1 MAARRKGRKT
11 AVRQKKA
18 AAPAQPRATMAGTG
32 FLDLPLELRQQIYGY
47 YLPDLIEKCDYEVDV
62 KDAPRSRNA
71 EWRAL
76 MDGIMLRI
84 PEELLRTCRILHGEV
99 HTEMLKHTLL
109 TPRARIVVYIKDL
122 DFRPLINFLNWAH
135 SEGNPQKAFVNFS
148 QPKVIAQLNFSDEG
162 CLSTEVFGRWLG
174 VRRKDVTTNI
184 EYRIG
189 DIPTRSM
196 ADRVMRSVIKFMT
209 GPSQE
214 EAIISRLMWEYALWM
229 HVIEATLDD
238 EDEDAAAAQYKAGT
252 IEWMERRD

>member
-18 AAPAQPRATMAGTG
+18 AAPAQPRATVAGTG
-32 FLDLPLELRQQIYGY
+32 FLDLPFELRQQIYGY
-47 YLPDLIEKCDYEVDV
+47 YLPDLMEKCDYEVDV

-76 MDGIMLRI
+76 MNGIMLRI

-109 TPRARIVVYIKDL
+109 TPRARIVV
-122 DFRPLINFLNWAH
+122 
-135 SEGNPQKAFVNFS
+135 EGNPQKAFINFS
-148 QPKVIAQLNFSDEG
+148 QPKVIAQLNFSDGG

-184 EYRIG
+184 EYRIE

-214 EAIISRLMWEYALWM
+214 EAIISKLMWEYALWM

-238 EDEDAAAAQYKAGT
+238 EDEDAAAAQYKAST
-252 IEWMERRD
+252 IEWIECRD